1 MLSCR
6 RGLPTWEA
14 RRLIRNTPRP
24 GGEPWRTAVGAVSL
38 RSTFFSFFFSF
49 FVVVA
54 VWDLAAGTLDPCW
67 CAAWNR
73 PTLVAKCHH
82 LAGLERDATR
92 PLESQHCTAA
102 PQGERAL
109 PAKGG
114 GSLQAAQMAPS
125 STSTRVA
132 GHGIQTCSSCSSR
145 QQQHIASRS
154 PHATGRV
161 RSVPKMGLAHRC
173 HGVQGLSTNAFIY
186 PSSPLPV
193 QSLIDPGI
201 PVSLFSSPGWPSPLQ
216 DGSRILK
223 KKKLVCGV
231 NQPLFVSPCPLLSSP
246 PFSDHSEPTVSASL
260 PFKLSTYT
268 WPTSPADLPHLD
280 LHWPSLSASHSLDS
294 DLQLR
299 PASATS
305 FF

>member
-1 MLSCR
+1 MADSGPDVLSCR

-24 GGEPWRTAVGAVSL
+24 GGEPGGRQWE
-38 RSTFFSFFFSF
+38 RSASIDFFFFFFSF

-54 VWDLAAGTLDPCW
+54 VWVLAVGTLDPCW
-67 CAAWNR
+67 RAAWNR
-73 PTLVAKCHH
+73 PTPVAKCHH

-92 PLESQHCTAA
+92 HWRVSTALLHRCTTGPCQPKAVA
-102 PQGERAL
+102 RSRPPKWHPPPPRPGF
-109 PAKGG
+109 
-114 GSLQAAQMAPS
+114 
-125 STSTRVA
+125 A

-145 QQQHIASRS
+145 QQQHIASRT

-201 PVSLFSSPGWPSPLQ
+201 PVSLSILLSRLALSSPGPIPN
-216 DGSRILK
+216 IE

-246 PFSDHSEPTVSASL
+246 PSSDHSEPTVSASL

-268 WPTSPADLPHLD
+268 WPTSLVDLPPLPRPTQVA
-280 LHWPSLSASHSLDS
+280 LPLGLTLS
-294 DLQLR
+294 R
-299 PASATS
+299 
-305 FF
+305 